1 MEVVTA
7 VEKEQGRSLLPAL
20 TDRSSGH
27 DAYMSQWFGD
37 LQESTVRSGFDGA
50 GWAGWAG
57 WAGGRIA
64 PDSTHL
70 GFAEI
75 SDAQALT

>member
-7 VEKEQGRSLLPAL
+7 VEQEQGRSLLPAL

-37 LQESTVRSGFDGA
+37 LQESTVRSGSDG
-50 GWAGWAG
+50 AG

-64 PDSTHL
+64 PDNAHL
-70 GFAEI
+70 RFAEI

>member
-50 GWAGWAG
+50 GWAG
-57 WAGGRIA
+57 GRIA
-64 PDSTHL
+64 ADNAQLS
-70 GFAEI
+70 FAEI
-75 SDAQALT
+75 TDDPGLT

>member
-1 MEVVTA
+1 VEVVTA

-20 TDRSSGH
+20 TDRSSGL
-27 DAYMSQWFGD
+27 DDYMSQRFGD
-37 LQESTVRSGFDGA
+37 LQESTVRSGFDG
-50 GWAGWAG
+50 AG